1 MRDTLALLIL
11 RDMLSPSD
19 KDQFNFIF
27 GRIDFVIGFNGVDDA
42 TDETLFRSRL
52 LLAFFKV
59 CKDLHLPT
67 FASNTQIDTMNRGH
81 ARRPR
86 GTWSSTLLGHD
97 IDAWMAWL
105 LHEGEADALPESQW
119 PTTI

>member
-11 RDMLSPSD
+11 REMSSPSD

-27 GRIDFVIGFNGVDDA
+27 GRIDFVVGFIGVDDA
-42 TDETLFRSRL
+42 TAETLFRSRL

-59 CKDLHLPT
+59 CKDLKLPT
-67 FASNTQIDTMNRGH
+67 FASNCQIDTMSRGH

-86 GTWSSTLLGHD
+86 GAWQSTLLGHD
-97 IDAWMAWL
+97 IDAWMTWL
-105 LHEGEADALPESQW
+105 LQEGEADALEEW